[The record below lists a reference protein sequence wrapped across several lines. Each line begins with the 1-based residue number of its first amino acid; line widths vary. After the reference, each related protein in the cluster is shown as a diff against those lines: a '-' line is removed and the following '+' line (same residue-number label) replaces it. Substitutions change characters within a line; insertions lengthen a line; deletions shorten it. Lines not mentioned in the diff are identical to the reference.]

1 MVAINTMAV
10 VRKKCHPKYFDLLA
24 TGKKRF
30 EMRVADFDVKEGD
43 MLVLEEWNPETR
55 KHTGRSLIKKVGYLK
70 KFTMEELDKE
80 FNQPKELI
88 ERNGFY
94 VIQLD

>member
-1 MVAINTMAV
+1 MSI

-24 TGKKRF
+24 KGKKKF
-30 EMRVADFDVKEGD
+30 EMRIADFEVKEGD
-43 MLVLEEWNPETR
+43 MLVLEEWDPETK

-70 KFTMEELDKE
+70 KFTLDELRKE
-80 FNQPKELI
+80 FGQPPELL
-88 ERNGFY
+88 EQHGFY